1 MCKIKDYEEK
11 YSGYIELLKQTLSK
25 KRFTHSMNVAEMCY
39 ELAVKH
45 GEDTEKAYLAGL
57 LHDIKKEE
65 TPNAQKSLAVL
76 SGMDVSAEELETP
89 ALWHGPAAAY
99 HLKTKLDITDED
111 ILLSVRYHT
120 AGNADMSRL
129 QKIVYLGDLVSADR
143 SYKDVEK
150 YRKYS
155 FDDLDGGMYHALKYS
170 VGDTLSKGGLVPPCT
185 INAYNFYTRI
195 YNTKIKEKQK

>member
-11 YSGYIELLKQTLSK
+11 YSGYIDILREVLSK

-39 ELAVKH
+39 ELAIKH
-45 GEDTEKAYLAGL
+45 GGDTEKSYLAGL

-76 SGMDVSAEELETP
+76 SDMAVSAEELETP

-99 HLKTKLDITDED
+99 YLKAKLNITDED
-111 ILLSVRYHT
+111 ILLAVRYHT
-120 AGNADMSRL
+120 AGNADMSTL

-143 SYKDVEK
+143 TYKDIEK

-170 VGDTLSKGGLVPPCT
+170 VGETLSKRGLVPPCT
-185 INAYNFYTRI
+185 ISAYNFYTKV
-195 YNTKIKEKQK
+195 YNNKNKEK